1 MKITRQRRSK
11 VRFYHIINTETINIF
26 VEIIQHESKPLSPF
40 TLELSLTARSFYPE
54 LTQLWKEIGIT
65 EEDQNDNVKA
75 IRDAVIECF
84 DGAVRQN
91 REMVKSLKKEISE
104 TETEIVSLKREL
116 GMPEDDEA
124 KEDEKKTLNESVSFL
139 REMVS
144 ALRKEKESWIERIGE
159 QRDHLANLFKTLG
172 KDVPENLRDIGC
184 LNDERI
190 KAFLSEIQAANV
202 EITNRTE
209 SVTRLIVE
217 IRAFWEELEVEPSTE
232 LERRISKFDP
242 DNEDTSL
249 GLTMDVIEG
258 LSACAADFSEKK
270 TKRLEEVRSLGTE
283 ITKLWTQLKVS
294 KEDQDSFKN
303 SHVGIGMETVKACES
318 ELLRLRKIKK
328 ERMTSLIKEFKQTVE
343 TLHVEVHAGPQQKGK
358 YDMLIRSNK
367 HSEDKLYDALEKYIT
382 ALRKKLGMFTLV
394 YFLRFFLN
402 LFSRNNT

>member
-1 MKITRQRRSK
+1 MKS
-11 VRFYHIINTETINIF
+11 
-26 VEIIQHESKPLSPF
+26 
-40 TLELSLTARSFYPE
+40 
-54 LTQLWKEIGIT
+54 
-65 EEDQNDNVKA
+65 

-84 DGAVRQN
+84 DGAVREN
-91 REMVKSLKKEISE
+91 RNLVTSLKKEISE
-104 TETEIVSLKREL
+104 TELEIVSLKREL
-116 GMPEDDEA
+116 GMPEEET
-124 KEDEKKTLNESVSFL
+124 KEDEKKTLNENVAFL

-144 ALRKEKESWIERIGE
+144 ALRKEKESWIQRIGE
-159 QRDHLANLFKTLG
+159 QRDHLASLFKTLG
-172 KDVPENLRDIGC
+172 KNVPANLCDISS

-190 KAFLSEIQAANV
+190 KAFLSEIQAANT
-202 EITNRTE
+202 EISNRTD

-232 LERRISKFDP
+232 LERRIAKFDP
-242 DNEDTSL
+242 DNDDTSL

-258 LSACAADFSEKK
+258 LSACAADFAEKK

-294 KEDQDSFKN
+294 KEDQDLFKN

-343 TLHVEVHAGPQQKGK
+343 SLHVEVHAGPQQKGK

-367 HSEDKLYDALEKYIT
+367 NSEDKLYDALEKYIT
-382 ALRKKLGMFTLV
+382 SLRKKLGTLS
-394 YFLRFFLN
+394 RFFFRDFVFPTLS
-402 LFSRNNT
+402 LSLSTYHTYVHFFIYTHVCRNVESATRKYPKMANTH